1 MAEQIQD
8 QISAFTDD
16 ELTPEE
22 CEFLVRRLER
32 DPESRDKVL
41 RYAAIGAA
49 LRGELL
55 GPDPDVLRNRV
66 RQILEGVS
74 LAARTAT
81 DSPGWATR
89 MIRPVLGTGIAAG
102 VAALGLLAL
111 NNATQI
117 SPGGGAP
124 VIVAQ
129 QATVGEPI
137 NQALSYVVPQD
148 DGTALGVAEQ
158 IVQPQIL
165 LTNYLVRHGEYTIGI
180 GRRSIHSNVVSGQD
194 TWRVADQLS
203 AEE

>member
-1 MAEQIQD
+1 MADQIQD

-41 RYAAIGAA
+41 RYAVIGAA
-49 LRGELL
+49 LRGELV
-55 GPDPDVLRNRV
+55 GPEPDVLRNRL
-66 RQILEGVS
+66 RQTLEGVS

-89 MIRPVLGTGIAAG
+89 VIRPVLGTGIAAG

-111 NNATQI
+111 NNTAQI
-117 SPGGGAP
+117 SPGDGAP

-129 QATVGEPI
+129 QATAGDP
-137 NQALSYVVPQD
+137 NSPALSYVVPQAD
-148 DGTALGVAEQ
+148 STALGVAEQ
-158 IVQPQIL
+158 VIQSPIL
-165 LTNYLVRHGEYTIGI
+165 LTNYLVRHGEYTFGI

-194 TWRVADQLS
+194 IWRVADERP

>member
-41 RYAAIGAA
+41 RYAVIGAA

-74 LAARTAT
+74 LVARTAT
-81 DSPGWATR
+81 DSPGWATH

-111 NNATQI
+111 NYATQI
-117 SPGGGAP
+117 SPGGGVP

-129 QATVGEPI
+129 QATVGEPL

-148 DGTALGVAEQ
+148 DGTALRVAEQ

-180 GRRSIHSNVVSGQD
+180 GRRSIDSNVVSGQD
-194 TWRVADQLS
+194 TWRVVDQVS
-203 AEE
+203 TEE